1 MKVLIT
7 SKKSKNYGF
16 VVDVI
21 TKDLDYVK
29 FISPVTGRRMLLNSN
44 SCTELFNSEPRV
56 GDAVIGLASASK
68 EYYHT
73 QEGFIGAILAVDDR
87 ETLEVRGFSTADP
100 ELKLGAIVDTK
111 HFELRHVHPANMA
124 VALGQ
129 VVKGEAEIDIDFW
142 NALGGQAIPMP
153 VPAPMPVAPPAKPK
167 PAKPTKAGGFGAKDN
182 VKLSPKSNFNDGS
195 PNNPVDILGVV
206 DAIVKGQLPVRV
218 KWSNGFLNSYTPK
231 DLIKG

>member
-16 VVDVI
+16 VVDVV

-44 SCTELFNSEPRV
+44 SCTDEFNAEPRK
-56 GDAVIGLASASK
+56 GDVVIGSKSATK

-73 QEGFIGAILAVDDR
+73 QEGFKGVVIGNDDG
-87 ETLEVRGFSTADP
+87 ELTLNGYSTRNP
-100 ELKLGAIVDTK
+100 ELQLTALVEQR
-111 HFELRHVHPANMA
+111 HFELHSIHPDNMA

-129 VVKGEAEIDIDFW
+129 APKEEAGIGVDFW
-142 NALGGQAIPMP
+142 NALGRQAEP
-153 VPAPMPVAPPAKPK
+153 VKPVATKAKPK

-206 DAIVKGQLPVRV
+206 DAIVKGKLPVRV